1 MSPPPDLI
9 HDAFISYKQDN
20 NQQIDQNK
28 KGWVD
33 NFHERLELQLV
44 ELFGRKVEIWRDPM
58 LGNGTLIET
67 LRAKIGD
74 TVALIAILSPG
85 YVRSEWCMG
94 ELRQFCAT
102 AAAKGGLNLNGRS
115 RIFAVVKIPPDGGN

>member
-1 MSPPPDLI
+1 MSSPPDLT

-20 NQQIDQNK
+20 NHLLDENN

-33 NFHERLELQLV
+33 NFHERLEVQLV
-44 ELFGRKVEIWRDPM
+44 ELIGRKVEFWRDPM
-58 LGNGTLIET
+58 LGNGPLVES

-74 TVALIAILSPG
+74 TIALIAILSPG

-94 ELRQFCAT
+94 ELRHFCKT
-102 AAAKGGLNLNGRS
+102 AAEKG
-115 RIFAVVKIPPDGGN
+115 